1 MEVAQEIRRLSARH
15 GGLPAGTGPE
25 GPRRPILEAALGLF
39 AERGFAGA
47 SIRDIA
53 TAAGVRSATLYAHYI
68 AKEQIL
74 ADLVL
79 IGHEDHHERLRA
91 AAEANAND
99 PAATLVALM
108 SAHVRW
114 HAEHP
119 RLAIVANAELHAL
132 SPELGAPS
140 LALRDASTELL
151 VGAIRDGTERGVFAP
166 ADVWMAAA
174 AIGGMGIR
182 VANWFAPDGDYSV
195 DEVAAAYSNFAL
207 CIARGI
213 NA

>member
-1 MEVAQEIRRLSARH
+1 VELAREIRRLSARE
-15 GGLPAGTGPE
+15 GGLPDGVGPT

-53 TAAGVRSATLYAHYI
+53 AEAGVRSATLYAHYN

-79 IGHEDHHERLRA
+79 IGHEDHHARLRA
-91 AAEANAND
+91 AATDTNPHAQL
-99 PAATLVALM
+99 AALAG
-108 SAHVRW
+108 AHVRW

-132 SPELGAPS
+132 SRELAAPS
-140 LALRDASTELL
+140 LVLRDASTELL
-151 VGAIRDGTERGVFAP
+151 VGVIRRGTDAGVFAP

-182 VANWFAPDGDYSV
+182 VANWFTTDTYTV
-195 DEVAAAYSNFAL
+195 DDVVAAYAEFAL